1 MMRAGLWTALLT
13 VGGLVVGGS
22 MVVPASVDAAVV
34 ICQRKNKLRLR
45 QDTCKAKET
54 QVAASELGVVG
65 PRGPQGDTGP
75 TGDAGQD
82 GLPGLSGLEVVTAEG
97 NVIITF
103 SGVSSATA
111 SCPVGKSVI
120 GGGVGMGILFGSV
133 SSQAVRESRPVTGD
147 PQGWFGALEANVN
160 DDWGAR
166 VWAICATAAP

>member
-1 MMRAGLWTALLT
+1 MTRAGLCAALLT
-13 VGGLVVGGS
+13 VGGLVAGGT
-22 MVVPASVDAAVV
+22 VVAPASADAAVV
-34 ICQRKNKLRLR
+34 ICQRKNKVRLR

-65 PRGPQGDTGP
+65 PQGDTGP

-82 GLPGLSGLEVVTAEG
+82 GAPGLSGLEVVTAEG

-111 SCPVGKSVI
+111 SCLEGKSVI
-120 GGGVGMGILFGSV
+120 GGGVGMGALFGSV
-133 SSQAVRESRPVTGD
+133 SSQAVRESRPVTSD
-147 PQGWFGALEANVN
+147 PQGWFGALEANVS

-166 VWAICATAAP
+166 VWAICATVAP